1 MFLFLDSPNKL
12 HRSIYDAL
20 GIEQGILVQSRFSS
34 IHPINIKLTYL
45 LTYLSIKLCK
55 NYATGIGIP
64 FCISIFLLYF
74 NRLCFH
80 DYFS

>member
-12 HRSIYDAL
+12 HRSISDAL
-20 GIEQGILVQSRFSS
+20 GIEQGILVQSLFSS
-34 IHPINIKLTYL
+34 ILPINIKLTYL

-55 NYATGIGIP
+55 NYATGIP

-80 DYFS
+80 DFFS